1 MICVLKKINL
11 DIANLYMRRQPEKTL
26 VKWLI
31 NGHISYPVKIMG
43 LVMKKIIGGD
53 LQTGLENLKRI
64 KEK

>member
-1 MICVLKKINL
+1 M
-11 DIANLYMRRQPEKTL
+11 MRQPEKTL